1 MARNERFSPDSP
13 TRAPYER
20 EEFAAS
26 IADSEFHPTVAGVVD
41 DLDELEPIEEPLNDP
56 QFLRA
61 QRRVP
66 VRKGPVTKKTAQR
79 LRWFL
84 GVGAIVAAG
93 AVVIVSVTYYGTHSW
108 RFRVDGGDN
117 IETAGLTKITRAQIM
132 RVMGEDIGR
141 NVFKVPLDDRKRQLE
156 EIPWV
161 QTASVMRLLPDRLRI
176 QIVERT
182 PVAYVRIGSR
192 VSLID
197 GTGVVMEIPARTKL
211 SYSFPVITGM
221 LASEPLSTRAAR
233 MRIYARLIDELDSGG
248 MNYSRDVSE
257 VDLADPEDVKI
268 TVEDAGG
275 ALVVHLGSS
284 DFLERYRVYISHIQ
298 EWRQQFKRLD
308 SVDLRFH
315 GQIIVNPDTRDQQV
329 ASQP

>member
-26 IADSEFHPTVAGVVD
+26 IADSEFDPPVAETID
-41 DLDELEPIEEPLNDP
+41 ELDEFDPAEEPLSDP

-79 LRWFL
+79 LRW
-84 GVGAIVAAG
+84 
-93 AVVIVSVTYYGTHSW
+93 VVIVGGMFVLGASTMAAATYYGTHSW
-108 RFRVDGGDN
+108 RFRIDSGDA
-117 IETAGLTKITRAQIM
+117 IETVGLTKITRAQIM

-141 NVFKVPLDDRKRQLE
+141 NIYKVPLEDRKRQLE

-161 QTASVMRLLPDRLRI
+161 KTASVMRLLPDRLRI
-176 QIVERT
+176 EIVERT

-192 VSLID
+192 VSVID
-197 GTGVVMEIPARTKL
+197 ADGIVMELPPRAKL
-211 SYSFPVITGM
+211 NYSFPVITGM
-221 LASEPLSTRAAR
+221 LSSEPLSTRAAR
-233 MRIYARLIDELDSGG
+233 MKIYARLIGELDGNELGHSK
-248 MNYSRDVSE
+248 DLSE
-257 VDLADPEDVKI
+257 VDLSDPEDVKV

-275 ALVVHLGSS
+275 ALVVHLGAS
-284 DFLERYRVYISHIQ
+284 DFLERYRIYTSHIQ
-298 EWRQQFKRLD
+298 DWRQQFRKLD
-308 SVDLRFH
+308 SVDLRFS

-329 ASQP
+329 AAQP